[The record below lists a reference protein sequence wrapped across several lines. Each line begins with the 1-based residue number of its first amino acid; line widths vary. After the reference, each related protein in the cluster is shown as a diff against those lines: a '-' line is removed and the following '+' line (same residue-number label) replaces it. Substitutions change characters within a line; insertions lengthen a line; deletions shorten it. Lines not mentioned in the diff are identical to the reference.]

1 MKNAFTLA
9 EVLITLSIIGI
20 VAAMTLPTLIQKNQD
35 KQLISQTR
43 KVYADINNALLLA
56 QKDYGVI
63 GDNSILFNTSDNAQQ
78 VAQNLSKYFIGSK
91 VCSSKSQKG
100 CEKYYYERKYATL
113 RKNDDGTAATSSN
126 SKVRLILNNGAVI
139 SIGTNKSGCA
149 TKEYTS
155 TVTNE
160 YGQTIYDEN
169 GQPKTNT
176 YKSDICANL
185 QFDVNG
191 PKLPNQF
198 GRDCYHI
205 WVYKNKVSYSTAAY
219 LGSKSFTNIM
229 TGKDKLEY
237 LNYSKGQVFK

>member
-1 MKNAFTLA
+1 MKKAFTLA
-9 EVLITLSIIGI
+9 EVLITLGIIGI

-63 GDNSILFNTSDNAQQ
+63 GDNSILFNTSDNATQ

-91 VCSSKSQKG
+91 VCSSASQKG
-100 CEKYYYERKYATL
+100 CKKYYYERKYATL
-113 RKNDDGTAATSSN
+113 RKDADGTAATNSN
-126 SKVRLILNNGAVI
+126 SSIRLILNNGAVI
-139 SIGTNKSGCA
+139 FVDTNKSGCA

-176 YKSDICANL
+176 YKSSICANL

-205 WVYKNKVSYSTAAY
+205 WVYKNKIQSSDASY
-219 LGSKSFTNIM
+219 LGSKSFTNII